1 MRTRAEPT
9 PLAALLAEEIGKL
22 GPMTFV
28 DYMGACLYH
37 PQYGYYSKSDQQP
50 RRDYVTSVDV
60 SPLFGR
66 FLARQFHEMW
76 DALGNPSRFLLV
88 EAGAG
93 AGALA
98 KNILDFAADSFPE
111 FYSALTYVA
120 VERSEARRAAHASL
134 LESHI
139 SHMGRA
145 GFESS
150 ADLPK
155 EISAGCIYSNEL
167 LDAFPV
173 HRVVLQGDELREIYV
188 AFDDERGLHERLGPL
203 SSPRIAEYFVEQG
216 IALQENQQAEVNL
229 KACDWIEDAGRRLER
244 GFLLTIDYG
253 HPAAELYD
261 ERHMR
266 GTLLAYQRHRASE
279 DYFRAPGEQD
289 LTALVNFTA
298 LDLWGRRSG
307 LVRTGLTSQTNF
319 LLSVARHSNCA
330 DLEPAGLS
338 DAEQARIRLLFKT
351 LIYPEGMGETF
362 QVFAQHKGIEAP
374 RLAGFEQF

>member
-1 MRTRAEPT
+1 
-9 PLAALLAEEIGKL
+9 
-22 GPMTFV
+22 MTFA
-28 DYMGACLYH
+28 DYMEVCLYH

-50 RRDYVTSVDV
+50 RRDYITSVDA

-66 FLARQFHEMW
+66 LLTRQFHEMW

-93 AGALA
+93 IGTLA
-98 KNILDFAADSFPE
+98 KYVLDFAADSFPE
-111 FYSALTYVA
+111 FFSALTYVA

-134 LESHI
+134 LESH
-139 SHMGRA
+139 SARGR
-145 GFESS
+145 FESS
-150 ADLPK
+150 SDLPK
-155 EISAGCIYSNEL
+155 EIPGGCIFSNEL

-173 HRVVLQGDELREIYV
+173 HRVVPQSRELREIYV
-188 AFDDERGLHERLGPL
+188 AFDDERGLHETLGPL
-203 SSPRIAEYFVEQG
+203 SSRRIAEYFAEQG
-216 IALQENQQAEVNL
+216 IALHENQQAEVNL
-229 KACDWIEDAGRRLER
+229 KACDWIEDAGKRLER
-244 GFLLTIDYG
+244 GFVLTIDYG

-266 GTLLAYQRHRASE
+266 GTLLAYQRHRANE
-279 DYFRAPGEQD
+279 NYFHTPGEQD

-319 LLSVARHSNCA
+319 LLSLARHSNCA

-362 QVFAQHKGIEAP
+362 QVFGQHKGIDAP
-374 RLAGFEQF
+374 RLAGFEEL